1 MVYCLLKYQLNLTL
15 GHPVMT
21 LQTLTILWIFLG
33 FFDTVCT
40 FVCDYLET
48 SRDARNSFHTSK
60 EYLWYIVLLK
70 YQLNLTLGHPVMT
83 LQTLIILWIFLGFFD
98 TVCTFVCDYL
108 ETSRDIGKSCFVI
121 I

>member
-1 MVYCLLKYQLNLTL
+1 
-15 GHPVMT
+15 MT

-48 SRDARNSFHTSK
+48 SRDTRNSFHTSK
-60 EYLWYIVLLK
+60 EYLWYIVFLK

-83 LQTLIILWIFLGFFD
+83 LQTLTILWIFSIL
-98 TVCTFVCDYL
+98 CALLCA
-108 ETSRDIGKSCFVI
+108 IIWKSILRKFCFVI

>member
-1 MVYCLLKYQLNLTL
+1 MKLAAKSMHTFVCDYLETSRDPRNSFHTSKEYLWSIVLLKYQLNLTL

-21 LQTLTILWIFLG
+21 LQTLTIFMD
-33 FFDTVCT
+33 FF
-40 FVCDYLET
+40 
-48 SRDARNSFHTSK
+48 N
-60 EYLWYIVLLK
+60 
-70 YQLNLTLGHPVMT
+70 
-83 LQTLIILWIFLGFFD
+83 